1 MQVNELLRE
10 DGRLVGA
17 SLGVAPVNGKILS
30 LDISQVL
37 KLFAKSLEF
46 GKVGSL
52 GPRARRSAA
61 WAPVAAPAPPTAT
74 RSPLH
79 RAA

>member
-1 MQVNELLRE
+1 MQVNELLRA

-17 SLGVAPVNGKILS
+17 LLGVAPVNGKILS

-46 GKVGSL
+46 GKVVSL

-61 WAPVAAPAPPTAT
+61 WAPVAAPAPLSAMPPQ
-74 RSPLH
+74 RL

>member
-1 MQVNELLRE
+1 MQVAELLRE
-10 DGRLVGA
+10 DGQLVGA

>member
-1 MQVNELLRE
+1 MGNWSEP
-10 DGRLVGA
+10 

-52 GPRARRSAA
+52 GSRARRSAA
-61 WAPVAAPAPPTAT
+61 WAPVAAPAPQPAT
-74 RSPLH
+74 PPPH
-79 RAA
+79 RRVAL

>member
-1 MQVNELLRE
+1 MQVDELLHE
-10 DGRLVGA
+10 DGQLVGA

-61 WAPVAAPAPPTAT
+61 WAPVAARTP
-74 RSPLH
+74 
-79 RAA
+79 RAATQPPRRRTG